1 MKSTFLNP
9 GAKKLQLEKK
19 KKILGNSETFGLLK
33 YI

>member
-9 GAKKLQLEKK
+9 GTKKLQLEK